1 MLVDGLLL
9 QLNLEH
15 TQHLLK
21 YLQDQLKLINQ
32 NLIKLINK

>member
-21 YLQDQLKLINQ
+21 YLQDQLKFNQ